1 MHLLNVFFGVCSLHG
16 GLCPCPSVT
25 TLAVLEYYVL
35 RDARTWSLSSCQI
48 QRVWTN
54 LFVTTKGIQ
63 LSHTVQCYITNSLS
77 NSLSTS
83 TLQKRFSHRS
93 TFQAI
98 FSRFLLPIFQSLYC
112 GLERL
117 KKIQVYKYIK
127 RLSLLCCVFANTQ
140 LGYHSTPTKP
150 IKATFIV
157 IHMGIFSLHV
167 SVNALTN
174 SQQYEWNIFPLTFH
188 SIIFYKMFSLCD

>member
-1 MHLLNVFFGVCSLHG
+1 MYSSVCALSTVVCVPVPPSPLW
-16 GLCPCPSVT
+16 LCWNIMSFAMRALAACPPARFSACGPTCLWQQRESSWVT
-25 TLAVLEYYVL
+25 L
-35 RDARTWSLSSCQI
+35 
-48 QRVWTN
+48 
-54 LFVTTKGIQ
+54 
-63 LSHTVQCYITNSLS
+63 TVQCYITNSLS